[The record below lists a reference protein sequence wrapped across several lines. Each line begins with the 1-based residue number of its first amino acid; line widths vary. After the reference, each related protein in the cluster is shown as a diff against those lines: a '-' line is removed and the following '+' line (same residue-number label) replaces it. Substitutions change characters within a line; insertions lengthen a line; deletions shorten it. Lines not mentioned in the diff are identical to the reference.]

1 VEANSIF
8 KCMQNNFFR
17 LTGEPLS
24 EAEARSII
32 QDPTCGALVLFL
44 GTVRNSSQGSTV
56 NHLEFEAYEPMVYAV
71 LDEIAN
77 ELRSEFGVMKVLLFH
92 RLGKVCV
99 GETAVI
105 AAVSSAHRMAAF
117 QATEK
122 LMNRLKQSV
131 PIWKKEFTSN
141 GAVWVTPNP

>member
-1 VEANSIF
+1 
-8 KCMQNNFFR
+8 MQNNFFR
-17 LTGEPLS
+17 LTHEPLS
-24 EAEARSII
+24 EGEARSII
-32 QDPTCGALVLFL
+32 HDAACGALVLFV
-44 GTVRNSSQGSTV
+44 GTVRNSSQGSV
-56 NHLEFEAYEPMVYAV
+56 VSHLEFEAFEPMVYAV

-92 RLGKVCV
+92 RLGKVGA
-99 GETAVI
+99 GESAVI

-131 PIWKKEFTSN
+131 PIWKKEFTAN